1 MNRFYLII
9 PIILLALFG
18 GAYWQHSRTADA
30 DARAKDDA
38 TAQAKTIADAQKA
51 ETERKAREDADLRAA
66 ARLAEEQKKEAEKR
80 AKWDADNARIAEE
93 TTRYSAQVAALTQ
106 EQAALEKA
114 LADTRAQREKLTKE
128 NFETARAIELARI
141 ARRNAELEVQ
151 RMTEMVARKAGETSL
166 LRSTP

>member
-1 MNRFYLII
+1 MNRLYLII

-18 GAYWQHSRTADA
+18 GVYWQHSLTADA
-30 DARAKDDA
+30 DARAKAAA
-38 TAQAKTIADAQKA
+38 TAQAKSIADAQKA

-66 ARLAEEQKKEAEKR
+66 ARLAEEKKKEDEKR
-80 AKWDADNARIAEE
+80 AKWDADNARITEE
-93 TTRYSAQVAALTQ
+93 TARYSAQVAALTQ
-106 EQAALEKA
+106 EQTALEKA
-114 LADTRAQREKLTKE
+114 LADTRAQREKLARE

-166 LRSTP
+166 LRPTP